1 METAEKISLITA
13 FVFAVISMGTGIGLS
28 VQASRIVSLQKML
41 AQADTAV
48 AACRDN
54 VSRQNVKI
62 NAYMIDIANARAEA
76 QTLGSLIDE
85 DTKAQKVW
93 VVERLVKDQS
103 CEEQLRFAEDM
114 LDEFYKHD

>member
-1 METAEKISLITA
+1 MSEKISLIA
-13 FVFAVISMGTGIGLS
+13 ALVFAAVSMLTGIGLS
-28 VQASRIVSLQKML
+28 VQTLRIVSLQKML
-41 AQADTAV
+41 AQANTAV
-48 AACRDN
+48 AACSDN

-85 DTKAQKVW
+85 DTKTRKVW
-93 VVERLVKDQS
+93 VVERLVKDHN
-103 CEEQLRFAEDM
+103 CEERLRLAEDM